1 MTDQR
6 SSTAQ
11 LGVYDGIYD
20 DLLAAFHGLSPER
33 QRQLSASLLVCLC
46 HRIGDREEIS
56 RAIEEAKASLPDPPA
71 QE

>member
-1 MTDQR
+1 MEQR
-6 SSTAQ
+6 PSTAQ
-11 LGVYDGIYD
+11 LGDYDGIYD
-20 DLLAAFHGLSPER
+20 DLLVAFHGLTAEQ

-46 HRIGDREEIS
+46 HRIGDREEIN

>member
-1 MTDQR
+1 MEQR

-20 DLLAAFHGLSPER
+20 DLLAAFHGLSTEQ

-56 RAIEEAKASLPDPPA
+56 RAIEEAKASLPDAPA